1 MLKHRKKEDKKDH
14 KKKEHS
20 SIDSPR
26 KRLFLFILGG
36 WLLLLLS
43 NQVDEF
49 SLYQGAFVA
58 TYAVGIASIIL
69 LTGYSGQL
77 SLGHGALMA
86 VGAYAGALTINNL
99 KWHPVVA
106 LIMATLIA
114 GLFGLLLGA
123 AVARFSGPYLAG
135 TTLALAISLP
145 SLANQFPILGGQQ
158 GLIFDVGATPARFGD
173 EFSPYKWFFWIAA
186 LAALIIIWFVA
197 NIAASRFG
205 RTFRAMRDNPIAA
218 QLCGVNV
225 ARQKVTAFAIS
236 SGVAGLSGGL
246 LVMLITGVSPSAFP
260 LSLSLL
266 LLSGAVVTGLYNLKG
281 VILGGLVLVV
291 IPEIAESLLTRIG
304 GSENLAISLPG
315 FLVSALLIL
324 AVMFT
329 PNGPEHIFKR
339 KH

>member
-1 MLKHRKKEDKKDH
+1 MLKHSKGKHSKKI
-14 KKKEHS
+14 HS

-86 VGAYAGALTINNL
+86 VGAYAGALTINSL
-99 KWHPVVA
+99 QWHPVVA

-114 GLFGLLLGA
+114 GLFGLLLGS

-158 GLIFDVGATPARFGD
+158 GLLFDVGATPARFGED
-173 EFSPYKWFFWIAA
+173 FSPYKWFFWICA

-225 ARQKVTAFAIS
+225 ARQKVIAFAIS

-291 IPEIAESLLTRIG
+291 IPEIAESLVTRIG
-304 GSENLAISLPG
+304 GSENVANSLPG

>member
-1 MLKHRKKEDKKDH
+1 MLKHSKSKHSKKI
-14 KKKEHS
+14 HS

-58 TYAVGIASIIL
+58 AYAVGIASIIL

-86 VGAYAGALTINNL
+86 VGAYAGALTLNSL
-99 KWHPVVA
+99 QWHPVVA

-114 GLFGLLLGA
+114 GLFGLLLGG

-135 TTLALAISLP
+135 TTLALAIALP
-145 SLANQFPILGGQQ
+145 SLANQFPILGGEQ
-158 GLIFDVGATPARFGD
+158 GLIFDVGASPARFGD
-173 EFSPYKWFFWIAA
+173 DFSPYKWFFWIAA
-186 LAALIIIWFVA
+186 LAALIIVWFVA

-218 QLCGVNV
+218 QLCGINV
-225 ARQKVTAFAIS
+225 ARQKVIAFAIS

-246 LVMLITGVSPSAFP
+246 LVMLITGVSPSVFP

-281 VILGGLVLVV
+281 VILGGLVLVA
-291 IPEIAESLLTRIG
+291 IPEIAESLVTRIG
-304 GSENLAISLPG
+304 GSENLANSLPG